1 MPTEKLF
8 LRIIAGTFG
17 GRRLDSPPAKTMT
30 TRPMLDRVKEALF
43 DILARRVEGMRIL
56 DLCSGT
62 GSLGLEALSRG
73 ARHVTF
79 VEADP
84 RNVRLIQDNIE
95 KLGVAERSLLVKG
108 ELPGALRRLKGPFD
122 LAFFDPPYQSS
133 LAGTV
138 LPRLGSKSFLVP
150 NAIVL
155 VHRDRRSAPLKFS
168 KFAVDRRHRIG
179 DCELWFLRFSASAGR
194 EKGEDE

>member
-17 GRRLDSPPAKTMT
+17 GRKLDSPPAKTMT

-43 DILARRVEGMRIL
+43 DILARRVEGMRVL

-79 VEADP
+79 VEADS
-84 RNVRLIQDNIE
+84 RNVRLIHDNIE
-95 KLGVAERSLLVKG
+95 KLGVSEKTLLIKG
-108 ELPGALRRLKGPFD
+108 ELPGILRRLKGPFD
-122 LAFFDPPYQSS
+122 LVFFDPPYQSN
-133 LAGTV
+133 LATSV
-138 LPRLGSKSFLVP
+138 LPRLGGKAYLVP

-168 KFAVDRRHRIG
+168 KFIVDRRHRIG
-179 DCELWFLRFSASAGR
+179 DCELWFLRFSTTSGR
-194 EKGEDE
+194 EKSEGE